1 MKLRVATCQFPVTGD
16 IPANARHIRR
26 LMLEAGQRGA
36 DLVHFSEA
44 CLSGY
49 PGADMP
55 SLDGV
60 DWDAHRAALEGIM
73 ALAADLGVWV
83 VVGSSH
89 PLGGRHKPHNSLYVI
104 DDAGRLRTRYD
115 KRFCTASDLAHYS
128 PGTAFTVFDVKG
140 VRCGA
145 LVCFDYRFPELYRAY
160 YRQGVR
166 LMLHSFHNA
175 HVKQRNIPREGA
187 ILTTIVP
194 ASVCAHAANNHM
206 WISANNSAARVSLW
220 ASFFVQP
227 DGRIVSRLP
236 LHRAGLLLSTVDTE
250 VTYYDAPGPFR
261 ERALRGVLHS
271 GTPPKDPRSA
281 RRQSL

>member
-1 MKLRVATCQFPVTGD
+1 MKLTVATCQFPVSGELA
-16 IPANARHIRR
+16 ANARYIRR
-26 LMLEAGQRGA
+26 LMRKARERGA
-36 DLVHFSEA
+36 ELVHFSEA

-49 PGADMP
+49 PGADLP
-55 SLDGV
+55 SLDGF
-60 DWDAHRAALEGIM
+60 DWDRHRAALEGIM
-73 ALAADLGVWV
+73 ELAGELRVWV

-89 PLGGRHKPHNSLYVI
+89 PLSGRHKPHNSLYVI
-104 DDAGRLRTRYD
+104 DDAGRLLTRYD
-115 KRFCTASDLAHYS
+115 KRFCTGSDLAHYS
-128 PGTAFTVFDVKG
+128 PGSAFSVFDVKG
-140 VRCGA
+140 IRCGA

-175 HVKQRNIPREGA
+175 HVKPRNIPRDGA
-187 ILTTIVP
+187 ILSTIVP

-236 LHRAGLLLSTVDTE
+236 LHRSGLLVSTVDTDIR
-250 VTYYDAPGPFR
+250 YYDAPGPFR
-261 ERALRGVLHS
+261 ERALRGVLYS
-271 GTPPKDPRSA
+271 GTPPRDPRTD
-281 RRQSL
+281 RRRSL